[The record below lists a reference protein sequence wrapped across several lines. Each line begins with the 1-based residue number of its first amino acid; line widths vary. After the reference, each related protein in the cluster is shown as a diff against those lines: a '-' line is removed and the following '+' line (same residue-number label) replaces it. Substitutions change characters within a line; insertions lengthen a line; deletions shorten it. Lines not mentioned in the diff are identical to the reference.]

1 MGHSH
6 DVKDSDANFTINPT
20 TMEIVNNS
28 AKNKMMQG
36 DHNSEIYSFEITQIV
51 EGHEMILC
59 NEIRIHFIN
68 ISSDKADQSKGVANA
83 ENIRIDSAKNMLVF
97 EWKVSGDATKY
108 QGSLN
113 FRIEFACT
121 DENNVRTYA
130 KWTEI
135 HKGITIGEGFDNAE
149 GYIEEHKDILAQWK
163 ADLESEIKN
172 YETLEKKIP
181 TKMSQLENDIE
192 LGGKTFIIN
201 VKINTKPAS
210 ADKTYD
216 EINNAYKSG
225 RHLICVDNY
234 DRVYQLYE
242 ADSAFR
248 FWTAL
253 NGDVTQKVTAIDIF
267 KNSINVHGRYTN
279 DYYLQKNSMS
289 EYTPATDYSPATKLY
304 VDTVSKKTVDEHFSK
319 DADIVPLGQYVINS
333 SYGTT
338 VSGKFKMPIVGC
350 EYQITY
356 GDIQTRKVATNH
368 SGNVR
373 IGDNYNHEFI
383 IDFIS
388 ESEIIV
394 TSAKTGMQTIHIT
407 GKTLKPTKPLVLY
420 ADAAED
426 YKNDTTIG
434 DEALEAILDG
444 RQILVRTP
452 NADGGNYT
460 AIFSPILTYQLPNYA
475 NEYLYLFYLRDE
487 KQNIDLSAMGLG
499 VIPMPIYGEL
509 KLKLSQEYNEC
520 PLI

>member
-181 TKMSQLENDIE
+181 TKMSQLKQDVE
-192 LGGKTFIIN
+192 LGSKAFIIN
-201 VKINTKPAS
+201 VTGSGTEDDPYVS
-210 ADKTYD
+210 DKTFE
-216 EINNAYKSG
+216 EIKQAYQNNDLLEIMFNGNIKYLNKESTVKLINSSLSLFNAMPQYGVYVFAVSNINFFAYLQISSFS
-225 RHLICVDNY
+225 
-234 DRVYQLYE
+234 YE
-242 ADSAFR
+242 
-248 FWTAL
+248 
-253 NGDVTQKVTAIDIF
+253 I
-267 KNSINVHGRYTN
+267 SINGGAQGLDDFCLTKDNVLTYTQTQ
-279 DYYLQKNSMS
+279 DYH
-289 EYTPATDYSPATKLY
+289 PATKKY
-304 VDTVSKKTVDEHFSK
+304 VDDAVKGRRELVFECATNAKTYTGTMQESIVDCFENPDMDFEVEVYYQAYSNNYKIIRNKHWFGLNEQDSGCSLIQSSQNEPNMDTRITIAFSK
-319 DADIVPLGQYVINS
+319 NGYVSENEFKDGYHELKIIS
-333 SYGTT
+333 ASY
-338 VSGKFKMPIVGC
+338 
-350 EYQITY
+350 
-356 GDIQTRKVATNH
+356 N
-368 SGNVR
+368 
-373 IGDNYNHEFI
+373 
-383 IDFIS
+383 
-388 ESEIIV
+388 V
-394 TSAKTGMQTIHIT
+394 TSVKVYKIT
-407 GKTLKPTKPLVLY
+407 K
-420 ADAAED
+420 
-426 YKNDTTIG
+426 
-434 DEALEAILDG
+434 
-444 RQILVRTP
+444 
-452 NADGGNYT
+452 
-460 AIFSPILTYQLPNYA
+460 
-475 NEYLYLFYLRDE
+475 
-487 KQNIDLSAMGLG
+487 
-499 VIPMPIYGEL
+499 
-509 KLKLSQEYNEC
+509 
-520 PLI
+520 